1 MFQPSYRTPTLQIM
15 SLMVLIAYAKRSTAA
30 NQNCPTRVMVGMRN
44 FRFSVFIELGRSE
57 MTCFLAKYM
66 MPEAE

>member
-1 MFQPSYRTPTLQIM
+1 
-15 SLMVLIAYAKRSTAA
+15 MVLIAYAKRSTAA